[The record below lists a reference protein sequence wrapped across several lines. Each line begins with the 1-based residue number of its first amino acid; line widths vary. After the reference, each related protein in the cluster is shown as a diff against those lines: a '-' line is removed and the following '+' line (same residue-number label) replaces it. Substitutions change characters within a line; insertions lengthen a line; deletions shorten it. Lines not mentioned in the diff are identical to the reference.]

1 MTDIEE
7 QVKHFRENETPE
19 SRSLDAKF
27 TIDPGFVHQR
37 KIQTILGSKGT
48 SIINDL
54 VKKIPSNLPLGLKTG
69 QIDHIY
75 KNVFLYWC
83 KTNGIKTFEEIYA
96 TKKGRIF
103 CSVEQLNKCE
113 EIYDSKR
120 VKVKLITRKV
130 IPEDIF
136 LEFTSSRVTSDTI
149 RSRLVEGD
157 IFAII
162 AELKSYTNVEI
173 IFDPIIIGS
182 PWFEN
187 KEIDSTFDLS
197 WYGYIYYEN
206 FIEDFKEFSKVTSI
220 PLVSI
225 NEIEI
230 LKSIPEKK
238 IKQVFAELLGESP
251 KNDWGGEQSDLFSSQ
266 IHLGYKRLTA
276 AFLLK
281 GPANFKPMSLNN
293 LGKNNDQIVRLANEP
308 ADVLFI
314 QHCHEILPAVRSTLR
329 AFAVQPGNPRRY
341 CLIDGRDT
349 LRILKAYDK
358 L

>member
-1 MTDIEE
+1 MTDIEK
-7 QVKHFRENETPE
+7 QVKYFRENETPE
-19 SRSLDAKF
+19 SRSLDAEF

-37 KIQTILGSKGT
+37 KIQTILGNKGT
-48 SIINDL
+48 SIINNL
-54 VKKIPSNLPLGLKTG
+54 VLKIPSNLQVGLKMI
-69 QIDHIY
+69 QINHIY
-75 KNVFLYWC
+75 KDVFLYWC
-83 KTNGIKTFEEIYA
+83 KINGIKTFEEIYA
-96 TKKGRIF
+96 TKQGKIF

-113 EIYDSKR
+113 EIYDSER

-149 RSRLVEGD
+149 RSRLAEGD

-187 KEIDSTFDLS
+187 KEIDSTLDLS

-206 FIEDFKEFSKVTSI
+206 FIEDFKEFSKVKSI
-220 PLVSI
+220 PPVSI
-225 NEIEI
+225 DEIEI

-238 IKQVFAELLGESP
+238 IKKVFTELLGESP

-314 QHCHEILPAVRSTLR
+314 QHCHEVLPAVRSTLR